1 MAKKKLKDRTEQ
13 ELHELQSR
21 VNTILREKSKKR
33 RVKLTLSDDDENYSH
48 GRCGG
53 RCGNGRTVGRCGGR
67 C

>member
-21 VNTILREKSKKR
+21 VNTILREKGKKR
-33 RVKLTLSDDDENYSH
+33 RVKLTPSDDHDDDENYSH

-53 RCGNGRTVGRCGGR
+53 RCGGRC
-67 C
+67 